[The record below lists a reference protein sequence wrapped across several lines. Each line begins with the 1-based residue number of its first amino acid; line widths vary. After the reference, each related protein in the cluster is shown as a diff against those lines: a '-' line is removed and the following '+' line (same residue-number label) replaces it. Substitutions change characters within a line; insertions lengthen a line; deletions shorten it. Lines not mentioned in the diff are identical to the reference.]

1 MESGASADV
10 RSVARRLYFCVTL
23 IAAALAL
30 PLLAYLG
37 WMKPALKSPGS
48 WFQRSGALTTL
59 AAAWV
64 QVLLLRFQSNVTLTG
79 FVKTIEKYPIQRY
92 TQLYNV
98 LLYAAG
104 TVALLG
110 TAIWGYGDLLYGW
123 LLCSGVSN

>member
-79 FVKTIEKYPIQRY
+79 FVKTTVGCCVPELTTNIINQKY
-92 TQLYNV
+92 
-98 LLYAAG
+98 YANK
-104 TVALLG
+104 
-110 TAIWGYGDLLYGW
+110 
-123 LLCSGVSN
+123 SR

>member
-23 IAAALAL
+23 IAAAL
-30 PLLAYLG
+30 PLRAYLG
-37 WMKPALKSPGS
+37 WMKPALESPGS

-79 FVKTIEKYPIQRY
+79 FVKTTVGCCVRELATNTINHKY
-92 TQLYNV
+92 
-98 LLYAAG
+98 YANK
-104 TVALLG
+104 
-110 TAIWGYGDLLYGW
+110 
-123 LLCSGVSN
+123 SR